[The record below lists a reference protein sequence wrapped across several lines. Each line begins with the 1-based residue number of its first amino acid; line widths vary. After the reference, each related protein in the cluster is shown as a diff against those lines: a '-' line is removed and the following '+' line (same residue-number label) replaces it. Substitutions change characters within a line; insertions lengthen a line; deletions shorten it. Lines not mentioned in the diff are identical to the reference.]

1 MKQELLRS
9 LSLFFILLLI
19 ICSITPSNFKLM
31 GRPLWPDPKKIINF
45 ELDGKGTSQQIM
57 DIYSFS
63 HITHGILFYFL
74 IKYLNLFHGATKG
87 LGVTIILETLWEIFE
102 NTPFIINKYRQKK
115 AYKNYKGDSIVNM
128 IGDIIFTIVGYYFA
142 YKSPKLSIIY
152 LVVSEIILTPL
163 KANFLYLSFG
173 SLIKSS

>member
-1 MKQELLRS
+1 MERLVLRS
-9 LSLFFILLLI
+9 LSFFFLLLLI
-19 ICSITPSNFKLM
+19 ICLITPSNLKLM
-31 GRPLWPDPKKIINF
+31 CRPLWHAPKKIINF
-45 ELDGKGTSQQIM
+45 ELDGKGTSQQIL

-74 IKYLNLFHGATKG
+74 IKYLNYNIKSG
-87 LGVTIILETLWEIFE
+87 LGITIILETLWEIFE

-142 YKSPKLSIIY
+142 YKSPKLSLIY
-152 LVVSEIILTPL
+152 LVVSEILLTPL

-173 SLIKSS
+173 SLIKTN

>member
-1 MKQELLRS
+1 MNSQV
-9 LSLFFILLLI
+9 
-19 ICSITPSNFKLM
+19 SIFEEVDQT
-31 GRPLWPDPKKIINF
+31 I
-45 ELDGKGTSQQIM
+45 ELDGKGTSQQIF

-63 HITHGILFYFL
+63 HITHRILFYFL
-74 IKYLNLFHGATKG
+74 LKYLNYNTVNG
-87 LGVTIILETLWEIFE
+87 LYITIFLEILWEIFE

-152 LVVSEIILTPL
+152 LVVSEMLLTPL

-173 SLIKSS
+173 SLIKSA

>member
-1 MKQELLRS
+1 MW
-9 LSLFFILLLI
+9 
-19 ICSITPSNFKLM
+19 SN
-31 GRPLWPDPKKIINF
+31 PKRLVNYK
-45 ELDGKGTSQQIM
+45 LDGSATSKQVF

-74 IKYLNLFHGATKG
+74 IKHLNLFHGATTG
-87 LGVTIILETLWEIFE
+87 LRVTIILETLWEIFE

-152 LVVSEIILTPL
+152 LVVSEMLLTPL

-173 SLIKSS
+173 SLIKSA

>member
-9 LSLFFILLLI
+9 LSFFFILLLI

-31 GRPLWPDPKKIINF
+31 GRPLWHDPKKIINF
-45 ELDGKGTSQQIM
+45 ELDGKGTSQQIL

-74 IKYLNLFHGATKG
+74 IKHLNLFHGATTG

-128 IGDIIFTIVGYYFA
+128 IGDIILTIVGYYFA

-152 LVVSEIILTPL
+152 LVVSEMLLTPL

-173 SLIKSS
+173 SLIKSA